1 MVTSVPSAPSSIAPE
16 PEEKGV
22 LARLLYK
29 TRKNS
34 LNKDS
39 NDGESLRNN
48 SLQFNSDMMPNE
60 YESKYLNSD
69 VYPSSHS
76 SLRTQSLLQ
85 TSNSFQNEMQTQ
97 SNSSDS
103 NISFTFTDADPE
115 HIREAFLS
123 LIAYNANNRG
133 GVSLSLIMDWSEIKD
148 LLNEGWITK
157 ERLVK
162 LWGVSLEAR
171 GPLPLSATAL
181 GIKPGEL
188 DLTGF
193 TLFVQLMEEMRL
205 ETELKA
211 SYGVILVDTP
221 ALCI

>member
-48 SLQFNSDMMPNE
+48 SLQFNSDMMPN
-60 YESKYLNSD
+60 D
-69 VYPSSHS
+69 